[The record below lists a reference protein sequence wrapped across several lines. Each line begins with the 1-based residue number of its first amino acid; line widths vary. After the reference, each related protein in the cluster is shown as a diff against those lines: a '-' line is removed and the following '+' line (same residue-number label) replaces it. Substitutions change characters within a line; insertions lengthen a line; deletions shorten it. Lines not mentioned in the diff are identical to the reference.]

1 MKKKGIEIL
10 KRLTQSCR
18 LLIHLIIAAISQ
30 RAYGADNIDS
40 LLLEN
45 GIFANPFNSTSSQFI
60 DFFASDDLDMASI
73 FYNIGQQID
82 PIKNFLI
89 ILCYVI
95 GLGLSLAAVMKL
107 KKYGTR
113 TAFMH
118 VEMSMV
124 GPFLQFFIG
133 VGLFYMPY
141 FISALN
147 LTLFNTSDVANSV
160 MTWTGSSSTDY
171 ETYVVPILGIIQII
185 GIISF
190 IRGWAMLAK
199 ATNPGQQPGAI
210 SKGITHIIGGILAV
224 NIYTFIDVIYQ
235 TLGLN
240 TSVM

>member
-1 MKKKGIEIL
+1 MQKKNQQSVIN
-10 KRLTQSCR
+10 LTANYLNR
-18 LLIHLIIAAISQ
+18 LLYTFAMFQYTLAANLSD
-30 RAYGADNIDS
+30 AVFV
-40 LLLEN
+40 EN
-45 GIFANPFNSTSSQFI
+45 GIYQNPFNSVSNEFM
-60 DFFASDDLDMASI
+60 DFFASGTSLDMASI
-73 FYNIGQQID
+73 FQNIGEQID

-89 ILCYVI
+89 VLCYII
-95 GLGLSLAAVMKL
+95 GVGLSVAAVMKL

-141 FISALN
+141 FISSLN
-147 LTLFNTSDVANSV
+147 LTLFNTATVANTVLS
-160 MTWTGSSSTDY
+160 WSGSSGDDFES
-171 ETYVVPILGIIQII
+171 YVTPILGVIQII

-190 IRGWAMLAK
+190 IRGWVMLAK

-210 SKGITHIIGGILAV
+210 SKGITHVVGGILAV
-224 NIYTFIDVIYQ
+224 NIYTFIEVVYQ

-240 TSVM
+240 

>member
-1 MKKKGIEIL
+1 MQKKNLSCLL
-10 KRLTQSCR
+10 KQIIKNVNRSLF
-18 LLIHLIIAAISQ
+18 IIAMSQ
-30 RAYGADNIDS
+30 STFAANIVDS
-40 LLLEN
+40 
-45 GIFANPFNSTSSQFI
+45 IFTESGTYQNPFNSSTNEFM
-60 DFFASDDLDMASI
+60 DFFASGTSMDMASI
-73 FYNIGQQID
+73 FQNIGEQID

-95 GLGLSLAAVMKL
+95 GVGMSVAAVMKL

-124 GPFLQFFIG
+124 GPFLQFFVG

-141 FISALN
+141 FISSLN
-147 LTLFNTSDVANSV
+147 LTLFNTDAIASSILS
-160 MTWTGSSSTDY
+160 WTATSGDDFD
-171 ETYVVPILGIIQII
+171 TYVIPILGVIQII

-190 IRGWAMLAK
+190 IRGWVMLAK

-210 SKGITHIIGGILAV
+210 SKGITHVIGGILAV
-224 NIYTFIDVIYQ
+224 NIYTFIEVVYQ

-240 TSVM
+240 

>member
-1 MKKKGIEIL
+1 MPENYTARRLSSTL
-10 KRLTQSCR
+10 KLKFLSIISFIQSW
-18 LLIHLIIAAISQ
+18 ATP
-30 RAYGADNIDS
+30 DS
-40 LLLEN
+40 DKYDFN
-45 GIFANPFNSTSSQFI
+45 GIFDNPFNANGNQFI
-60 DFFASDDLDMASI
+60 DFFASAGATTSFSTI
-73 FYNIGQQID
+73 FSNIGDQIN

-89 ILCYVI
+89 FLCYVI
-95 GLGLSLAAVMKL
+95 GLGLCLAAVMKL

-133 VGLFYMPY
+133 VGLFYMPN

-147 LTLFNTSDVANSV
+147 VTLFASSEIAATIMGYSTSSEDFQ
-160 MTWTGSSSTDY
+160 
-171 ETYVVPILGIIQII
+171 TYVIPILGVIQII

-210 SKGITHIIGGILAV
+210 SKGITHIVGGILAV

-235 TLGLN
+235 TLGL
-240 TSVM
+240 SGSM

>member
-1 MKKKGIEIL
+1 MQKKNLSCLL
-10 KRLTQSCR
+10 KQIIKNVNRSLF
-18 LLIHLIIAAISQ
+18 IIAMFRSTFAASIV
-30 RAYGADNIDS
+30 DS
-40 LLLEN
+40 
-45 GIFANPFNSTSSQFI
+45 IFTEGGTYQNPFNSSTNEFM
-60 DFFASDDLDMASI
+60 DFFASGTSMDMANI
-73 FYNIGQQID
+73 FQNIGEQID

-95 GLGLSLAAVMKL
+95 GVGMSVAAVMKL

-124 GPFLQFFIG
+124 GPFLQFFVG

-141 FISALN
+141 FISSLN
-147 LTLFNTSDVANSV
+147 LTLFNTDAIASSILSWTATSSD
-160 MTWTGSSSTDY
+160 DF
-171 ETYVVPILGIIQII
+171 ETYVIPILGVIQII

-190 IRGWAMLAK
+190 IRGWVMLAK

-210 SKGITHIIGGILAV
+210 SKGITHVIGGILAV
-224 NIYTFIDVIYQ
+224 NIYTFIEVVYQ

-240 TSVM
+240 